1 MKTQS
6 AILFFNL
13 SIVLIVALVGIV
25 SAHEGHKPLPT
36 KGIEVQP
43 ETGTL
48 ILSASAREAI
58 EVTTK
63 EVSKRPLSSAL
74 NTYGTTTIPWRNH
87 ALVGSTL
94 EGRVVSVLVVAGDQV
109 EAGQVVARI
118 ESPAIDRLQREIR
131 DLLGGIRL
139 DRQLLEGTQEASK
152 SGAIPS
158 ARILE
163 LQTSLFQK
171 ETALRIAQAKW
182 LGFGLSAADL
192 ERVLT
197 DPQVYQTV
205 RLELKSPIA
214 GTVLH
219 NDLTV
224 GKFVNVKEHVLE
236 VIGLSSLW
244 LRVDI
249 LEKDLGTVHEGS
261 RVEFVPTSRTS
272 TVIGGSIRVIE
283 KVLDSR
289 THVATAWVDLANDVP
304 GHEAL
309 LPGMTG
315 QVRIGPNEIAPSLLV
330 PSEAVI
336 RDGAERFVLVEQER
350 SEKASSFRKIPLAIG
365 VQSGGDSQVLR
376 GDLVPGDRVLCQGSR
391 QLGRLFSQGVLK
403 LSPEAIQD
411 IGLKTMTVREG
422 VIAKTL
428 SVDGIVSLPPS
439 KLARVSPQISGRI
452 QQIMIEPGAS
462 VRAGQTVA
470 VLSSTEFQDLQLD
483 CLQAN
488 LELKFRESVLAN
500 IRQAGSNVPQRQ
512 RLESESLVVSAR
524 NRLENAVRQLQ
535 LLGIAQKS
543 IESMLQSQQILEY
556 FPVQSPIDGIV
567 VGFNKAI
574 GHIVSADEELLEVH
588 DTSERLVEAF
598 VSEIDAGSI
607 RQGQTLRCRTV
618 AEEHR
623 SYPGKVLSSSQ
634 SLSNRGQTLS
644 IWAKVEFDQDS
655 MIYHNMLC
663 RLAIQIPESDSNGD
677 SNANAQ
683 VVPLSSIL
691 KEGSQSFV
699 FVALTDGSYQ
709 RQRVTLGRS
718 DGTEVA
724 ILSGLQSGDVVVVQG
739 VSALQTGYAA
749 IQ

>member
-1 MKTQS
+1 
-6 AILFFNL
+6 
-13 SIVLIVALVGIV
+13 
-25 SAHEGHKPLPT
+25 
-36 KGIEVQP
+36 
-43 ETGTL
+43 
-48 ILSASAREAI
+48 
-58 EVTTK
+58 
-63 EVSKRPLSSAL
+63 
-74 NTYGTTTIPWRNH
+74 
-87 ALVGSTL
+87 
-94 EGRVVSVLVVAGDQV
+94 
-109 EAGQVVARI
+109 
-118 ESPAIDRLQREIR
+118 
-131 DLLGGIRL
+131 
-139 DRQLLEGTQEASK
+139 
-152 SGAIPS
+152 
-158 ARILE
+158 
-163 LQTSLFQK
+163 
-171 ETALRIAQAKW
+171 
-182 LGFGLSAADL
+182 
-192 ERVLT
+192 
-197 DPQVYQTV
+197 
-205 RLELKSPIA
+205 
-214 GTVLH
+214 
-219 NDLTV
+219 
-224 GKFVNVKEHVLE
+224 
-236 VIGLSSLW
+236 
-244 LRVDI
+244 
-249 LEKDLGTVHEGS
+249 
-261 RVEFVPTSRTS
+261 
-272 TVIGGSIRVIE
+272 
-283 KVLDSR
+283 
-289 THVATAWVDLANDVP
+289 
-304 GHEAL
+304 
-309 LPGMTG
+309 
-315 QVRIGPNEIAPSLLV
+315 
-330 PSEAVI
+330 
-336 RDGAERFVLVEQER
+336 
-350 SEKASSFRKIPLAIG
+350 
-365 VQSGGDSQVLR
+365 
-376 GDLVPGDRVLCQGSR
+376 
-391 QLGRLFSQGVLK
+391 
-403 LSPEAIQD
+403 
-411 IGLKTMTVREG
+411 
-422 VIAKTL
+422 
-428 SVDGIVSLPPS
+428 
-439 KLARVSPQISGRI
+439 
-452 QQIMIEPGAS
+452 MIEPGAS